1 MCRFLYARDG
11 FLTRVN
17 KGRRLVHRSS
27 LTSAT
32 IQMSASHSAQELQK
46 ILQGFLQSLPPAKQC
61 SDSTTPGQFC
71 DPCMQLKDI
80 DAKLYAHFEEIK
92 KSLKIQVDVKER
104 ANQHHDPLA
113 NLPVEISSHIF
124 AIYTEDVNS
133 KFNPLSPVVERDGPL
148 IFGAVSKF
156 WRQVAFSTPHLWNTV
171 NIHILSNDNLPMK
184 VELTKEWL
192 DRSRQLPL
200 HFSLVHE
207 GSNIVKSELI
217 PLFNVLQN
225 VSPRWGTLVLGF
237 SANLYTTFLGEVICA
252 PTLETLKLAEDSEDE
267 GLFHLPH
274 TPSLKHLDLDISI
287 PYSSISID
295 WSSLTTIKANDILM
309 EEYFDILRLSKGL
322 QSFRLRGLIGYP
334 DSDLPTTSL
343 THSALRELYLGP
355 NDVATV
361 DTSEVVTLLNL
372 STFPS
377 LEKFGYDSGSRNS
390 FPNSAIPSI
399 FNRSRCRLTHFD
411 LFGHLENGT
420 TGDLISI
427 LSDLPTITH
436 FKLEDKYNRRLD
448 DAIMSNQLLRR
459 LTPIRPSESIHI
471 DRLLPRLESLEFI
484 GYKGFSWGCLAGL
497 VSATTWDSDQSLHI
511 TPERLEC
518 INSIRHISFIV
529 YAMEE
534 MEHIDT
540 RSLAHFKGA
549 QRAGIF
555 HCLVLRRYLGGQLI
569 DPFLGEEDL
578 S

>member
-1 MCRFLYARDG
+1 
-11 FLTRVN
+11 
-17 KGRRLVHRSS
+17 
-27 LTSAT
+27 
-32 IQMSASHSAQELQK
+32 MSASHSAQELQK

-71 DPCMQLKDI
+71 DPCMQLKDV
-80 DAKLYAHFEEIK
+80 DAKLYAHFEEINK
-92 KSLKIQVDVKER
+92 LLEIQADVKER
-104 ANQHHDPLA
+104 VNQHHDPLA

-133 KFNPLSPVVERDGPL
+133 EFDPPSPVVKRGGPL

-171 NIHILSNDNLPMK
+171 NIHIRSNDNLPMT
-184 VELTKEWL
+184 VELMKEWL
-192 DRSRQLPL
+192 DRSGQLPL
-200 HFSLVHE
+200 HLLLIHE
-207 GSNIVKSELI
+207 NSNMVKSKLI

-225 VSPRWGTLVLGF
+225 VSPRWCTLVLGF
-237 SANLYTTFLGEVICA
+237 SANLYTTFLGEVTCA
-252 PTLETLKLAEDSEDE
+252 PTLETLKLVEDSEGE
-267 GLFHLPH
+267 GRFHLPH
-274 TPSLKHLDLDISI
+274 TPSLKHLDLGVSI

-295 WSSLTTIKANDILM
+295 WSSLTTIKAKDILM

-322 QSFRLRGLIGYP
+322 ESFRLRGLIGYP
-334 DSDLPTTSL
+334 DSDLPITSL
-343 THSALRELYLGP
+343 TYSALRELYLGP
-355 NDVATV
+355 NDVTMV
-361 DTSEVVTLLNL
+361 DLSEVVTMLNL

-377 LEKFGYDSGSRNS
+377 LEKFGYDSGSRTS

-411 LFGHLENGT
+411 LSGHLENGT
-420 TGDLISI
+420 TYDLISI

-436 FKLEDKYNRRLD
+436 FKLEDKYSRRLD
-448 DAIMSNQLLRR
+448 ANAIMSNQLLRR

-497 VSATTWDSDQSLHI
+497 VSATTSDSGQSLCI
-511 TPERLEC
+511 TPERPEC
-518 INSIRHISFIV
+518 TNSIRHISFTV

-555 HCLVLRRYLGGQLI
+555 HCQVLRGYLGGQVI